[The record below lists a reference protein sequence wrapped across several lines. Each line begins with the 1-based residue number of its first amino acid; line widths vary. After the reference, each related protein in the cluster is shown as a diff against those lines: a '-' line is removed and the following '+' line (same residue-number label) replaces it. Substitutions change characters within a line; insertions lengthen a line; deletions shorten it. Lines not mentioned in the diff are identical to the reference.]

1 MGWNVESLFG
11 KGGRGE
17 KGQQADTDFRHL
29 LSSKFTV
36 SAFIQGRFAAV
47 CIANSAKIVRYFVV
61 KIQLHVYH
69 ESVFYMHDPY
79 LSTSD
84 IFFRLRELE
93 PEAGLSQ
100 SYSKVQNKLI
110 FASSPLIALHALVLV
125 RTELYVSSGKRT
137 A

>member
-1 MGWNVESLFG
+1 MEILFG

-36 SAFIQGRFAAV
+36 SAFIQERFAAV
-47 CIANSAKIVRYFVV
+47 RIANSAKIVRYFVV

-79 LSTSD
+79 LTRPTSD
-84 IFFRLRELE
+84 IFFRLRDLE
-93 PEAGLSQ
+93 PKAGLSQ
-100 SYSKVQNKLI
+100 SYSKVHNKRI
-110 FASSPLIALHALVLV
+110 FASSPLIALHALVLL